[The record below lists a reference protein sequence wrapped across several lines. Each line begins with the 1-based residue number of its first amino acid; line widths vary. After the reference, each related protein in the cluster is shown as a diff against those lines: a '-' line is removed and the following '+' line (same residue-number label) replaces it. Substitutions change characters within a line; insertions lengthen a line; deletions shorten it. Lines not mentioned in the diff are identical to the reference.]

1 MAYTDSVEVVLLKM
15 ELDDQKKRVLYLEE
29 KNMELAKQLSESEEF
44 QQRLINYL
52 LTSANQQDQLENELK
67 ELKLRFLQIDIEKR
81 KKQEEF
87 QQAIEQI
94 NESLRN
100 LSFL

>member
-94 NESLRN
+94 NESLSN
-100 LSFL
+100 LSYF